1 MNELW
6 ILVAALL
13 ASAFFSGTEI
23 AFTSLSS
30 ARVLIWQRSRRMGS
44 DLTKRYFDEPDALLI
59 TLLVGTNVA
68 NISFTSLATLLAT
81 NRGLPE
87 WLYVP
92 AITLLILFFGET
104 LPKLLFHEWTN
115 RLFPA
120 LSLPARVSHLM
131 LWPVVAPVALIF
143 KLTSGGGRS
152 DSGLF
157 HLRAHIGDLAQDLE
171 LSGQLSQQESR
182 MIDRALHLRERSVGE
197 LMTPRTDVAALPDTA
212 STEDFANLVME
223 EGYSCMPVYHE
234 DLDQVLGYVNA
245 RDLFQRPDSL
255 EPILRPIPHV
265 PATMPARALLERFG
279 REKMNIVV
287 VVDEYGGTAGIVTLE
302 DLLEDLVGRIDDE
315 HDDVSVERR
324 RDLYA
329 DRDWL
334 PLKDGRFLV
343 AGRLRLELIEEE
355 LGITLPSESAE
366 TLGGWICES
375 LGRIP
380 AAGEVI
386 ELKALRLTVRS
397 ATPRELK
404 RLLLERI
411 QPGKETE
418 QKRQDH

>member
-30 ARVLIWQRSRRMGS
+30 ARVLIWQRSRRLGS

-81 NRGLPE
+81 NMGLPE

-120 LSLPARVSHLM
+120 LALPARVSHLM

-152 DSGLF
+152 ETGLF

-171 LSGQLSQQESR
+171 LAGQLSQQESR

-197 LMTPRTDVAALPDTA
+197 LMTPRTDVAALADTA

-245 RDLFQRPDSL
+245 RDLFQRPESL

-265 PATMPARALLERFG
+265 PASMPARALLERFG

-315 HDDVSVERR
+315 HDDV
-324 RDLYA
+324 

-343 AGRLRLELIEEE
+343 AGRLRLEVAEEE

-380 AAGEVI
+380 AVGEVI
-386 ELKALRLTVRS
+386 ELKSLRLTVRS
-397 ATPRELK
+397 ASPRELK

-411 QPGKETE
+411 QPGKEKE
-418 QKRQDH
+418 QKRQDA

>member
-1 MNELW
+1 
-6 ILVAALL
+6 
-13 ASAFFSGTEI
+13 
-23 AFTSLSS
+23 
-30 ARVLIWQRSRRMGS
+30 
-44 DLTKRYFDEPDALLI
+44 
-59 TLLVGTNVA
+59 
-68 NISFTSLATLLAT
+68 
-81 NRGLPE
+81 
-87 WLYVP
+87 
-92 AITLLILFFGET
+92 
-104 LPKLLFHEWTN
+104 
-115 RLFPA
+115 
-120 LSLPARVSHLM
+120 
-131 LWPVVAPVALIF
+131 
-143 KLTSGGGRS
+143 
-152 DSGLF
+152 
-157 HLRAHIGDLAQDLE
+157 
-171 LSGQLSQQESR
+171 

-197 LMTPRTDVAALPDTA
+197 LMTPRTDVAALADTA

-245 RDLFQRPDSL
+245 RDLFQRPESL

-265 PATMPARALLERFG
+265 PASMPARALLERFG

-315 HDDVSVERR
+315 HDDV
-324 RDLYA
+324 

-343 AGRLRLELIEEE
+343 AGRLRLEVAEEE

-380 AAGEVI
+380 AVGEVI
-386 ELKALRLTVRS
+386 ELKSLRLTVRS
-397 ATPRELK
+397 ASPRELK

-411 QPGKETE
+411 QPGKEKE
-418 QKRQDH
+418 QKRQDA